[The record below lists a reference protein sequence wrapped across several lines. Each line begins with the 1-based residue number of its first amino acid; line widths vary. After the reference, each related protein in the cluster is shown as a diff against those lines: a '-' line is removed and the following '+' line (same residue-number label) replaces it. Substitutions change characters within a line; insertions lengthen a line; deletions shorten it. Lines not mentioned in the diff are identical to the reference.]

1 MHAMDQVSQVRERVD
16 IVALM
21 SDYLPLKKA
30 GRNFKTNCPFH
41 NEKSPSL
48 VISPERQI
56 WHCFGC
62 AKGGD
67 IFTFLM
73 EYERLEFPEALRTLA
88 SRAGITLERDNFQGS
103 KTSEKE
109 RLYTLNAL
117 VAEYY
122 HFLLTKHVI
131 GKNALAYVTTNR
143 HVTSKTIETFMIGF
157 APTTGTALVDYLVKK
172 KHYSVD
178 ELFEAGLVTRRQG
191 RVVDFFQ
198 GRLMFPLYD
207 HRENVVGFS
216 GRIMEKSDTA
226 PKYINTRETLVY
238 HKGSTFFGI
247 QVTKDAIKKADC
259 AILMEGEFDLISSF
273 QEGISNVVAVKGTAL
288 TIEQVNLLARYA
300 KKIQLCFDMDN
311 AGQEAIKRS
320 LAIIEKKG
328 LRTSV
333 ISLPDGKDADE
344 LIKANP
350 LAYKQAVKG
359 DIDVYEYLLTKTLKQ
374 YDPQSI
380 LGKQKIGEELLPLFS
395 QIQNQIVKEH
405 YLTKL
410 GKELGTSYE
419 SLQKEIERL
428 EKKEVVRQDVTI
440 FAQSSRPREEVLE
453 EYLLSLL
460 VQSTDIKPLTDSIS
474 ALMSVYKYTLS
485 SNQQLWEYLLAW
497 VSSHDIFSPKDFATS
512 LPAEI
517 VPAFDSCFLLPLP
530 KFNLEQEYLQEVNKV
545 AGEMYGLFVHD
556 QITIIASRI
565 EEKEKSG
572 NLEELEAL
580 QHQLTHLVSLLKR
593 K

>member
-1 MHAMDQVSQVRERVD
+1 MDQVSQIREQVD
-16 IVALM
+16 IVAVM
-21 SDYLPLKKA
+21 GDYLPLKKA

-67 IFTFLM
+67 VFSFLM
-73 EYERLEFPEALRTLA
+73 EYERLEFPEALRMLA
-88 SRAGITLERDNFQGS
+88 ARVGITLERDTYQGS

-109 RLYTLNAL
+109 RLYSLNKL
-117 VAEYY
+117 VGEYY
-122 HFLLTKHVI
+122 HFLLTKHAI
-131 GKNALAYVTTNR
+131 GKKALAYVTKER
-143 HVTSKTIETFMIGF
+143 GVSPKTIETFMIGF
-157 APTTGTALVDYLVKK
+157 SPTTGTALVDYLVKK
-172 KHYSVD
+172 KNYSVD
-178 ELFEAGLVTRRQG
+178 ELFEAGLVTRRNGQ
-191 RVVDFFQ
+191 VVDFFQ
-198 GRLMFPLYD
+198 GRLMFALFD
-207 HRENVVGFS
+207 HRDNVVGFS

-288 TIEQVNLLARYA
+288 TIEQVNLLSRYA

-320 LAIIEKKG
+320 LAIIEKKN
-328 LRTSV
+328 LRASV

-344 LIKANP
+344 LIKTNP
-350 LAYKQAVKG
+350 VAYKQAVKA
-359 DIDVYEYLLTKTLKQ
+359 DTDVYEYLLQRTLTLN
-374 YDPQSI
+374 DRHGIS
-380 LGKQKIGEELLPLFS
+380 GKQRIGEELLPLFS

-405 YLTKL
+405 YITKL

-419 SLQKEIERL
+419 SLLKEIERL
-428 EKKEVVRQDVTI
+428 EKKEVVRQDVTLI
-440 FAQSSRPREEVLE
+440 SPSSRSREEVLE
-453 EYLLSLL
+453 EYFLSLL
-460 VQSTDIKPLTDSIS
+460 VQSAHVKPLIDSIMT
-474 ALMSVYKYTLS
+474 LISVYRFTLPAY
-485 SNQQLWEYLLAW
+485 QQVWQHLIAYVA
-497 VSSHDIFSPKDFATS
+497 SHETFVPKDFAVS

-530 KFNLEQEYLQEVNKV
+530 KFTLEQEYLQEVNKV
-545 AGEMYGLFVHD
+545 AQEMYGLFVHD
-556 QITIIASRI
+556 QITIIATRI
-565 EEKEKSG
+565 EEKEKAG
-572 NLEELEAL
+572 NVEELEAL
-580 QHQLTHLVSLLKR
+580 QHQLTHLVSLLK
-593 K
+593 KK